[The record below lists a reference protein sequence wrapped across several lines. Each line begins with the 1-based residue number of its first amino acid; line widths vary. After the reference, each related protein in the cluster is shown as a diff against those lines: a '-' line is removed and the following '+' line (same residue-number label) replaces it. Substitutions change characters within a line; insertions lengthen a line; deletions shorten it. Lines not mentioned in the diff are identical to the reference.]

1 MIYRVAFMLFA
12 VLALA
17 TSAAVAYDSTGSEA
31 VGTTAPDIV
40 APNRW

>member
-17 TSAAVAYDSTGSEA
+17 TSAAAAE
-31 VGTTAPDIV
+31 PDPCL
-40 APNRW
+40 AEDYAEQNCA